1 MGSTPVAA
9 TGATSDDLAWLIAAL
24 WEREQSDGAVRV
36 TVDGTVPAGYR
47 PLERFAVVPDLARAR
62 FLVPL
67 ASRRAAWASLS
78 RYNTLRRFR
87 NRVPRRVIGAGMRA
101 GIAQRLLRDRLTV
114 CVADGVPDRDLPAR
128 WIGAHLR
135 ELLDVPRLTMA
146 IGVGARSAFRKPT
159 LQLVTPDG
167 QAIGYAKL
175 GCNPVTRSL
184 ARNEARALAARTA
197 RPLARLA
204 TPRLLAAGAWNGLQL
219 VVSTPLPVQAR
230 RYRPFDVVP
239 PLEVTREIA
248 GAAGGVRE
256 WPLASSPYWRRVRSL
271 VEEAAREGDGELTAC
286 ARGYAR
292 SIEQRWGATTL
303 SFGAWH
309 GDWVSWNLAVA
320 GGRLFAWDWE
330 YCADDVP
337 LGLDLP
343 HWHFQMAFVR
353 ERRGVAEAV
362 ARASERGRPL
372 LERLG
377 MGPAAAAATTAIYPL
392 EILLREYGAVRSGA
406 TWTPRLYPDMLR
418 ALPR

>member
-1 MGSTPVAA
+1 MASSTPAAA
-9 TGATSDDLAWLIAAL
+9 TNEDLAWLIAAL
-24 WEREQSDGAVRV
+24 WEREEADGAVRV

-47 PLERFAVVPDLARAR
+47 PLERFAVVPNLARAR

-101 GIAQRLLRDRLTV
+101 GIAQRVLHDRLTV
-114 CVADGVPDRDLPAR
+114 CIADSVPDQDLPGW
-128 WIGAHLR
+128 WIDAHLR
-135 ELLDVPRLTMA
+135 ELLDVPRVTMA
-146 IGVGARSAFRKPT
+146 IGVGAHSAFHKPT
-159 LQLVTPDG
+159 LQLVAPDG
-167 QAIGYAKL
+167 HAIGYAKV
-175 GCNPVTRSL
+175 GCNRVTRSL
-184 ARNEARALAARTA
+184 VRNEARALAAHTA

-204 TPRLLAAGAWNGLQL
+204 TPRLLAAGAWNGLEL
-219 VVSTPLPVQAR
+219 VISTPLPVEVR

-239 PLEVTREIA
+239 ELEVTREVA

-256 WPLASSPYWRRVRSL
+256 QPLTESTYWRRARGL
-271 VEEAAREGDGELTAC
+271 VEEAARGEDRELAAVT
-286 ARGYAR
+286 RGYAR
-292 SIEQRWGATTL
+292 WIEERWGTTAL
-303 SFGAWH
+303 FFGAWH
-309 GDWVSWNLAVA
+309 GDWVSWNLARA

-330 YCADDVP
+330 YCADNVP

-353 ERRGVAEAV
+353 ERHSVAEAF
-362 ARASERGRPL
+362 ARASERGSPL

-377 MGPAAAAATTAIYPL
+377 MGPAAAAATAAIYRL

-406 TWTPRLYPDMLR
+406 TWTPRLYPGILR
-418 ALPR
+418 ALAR